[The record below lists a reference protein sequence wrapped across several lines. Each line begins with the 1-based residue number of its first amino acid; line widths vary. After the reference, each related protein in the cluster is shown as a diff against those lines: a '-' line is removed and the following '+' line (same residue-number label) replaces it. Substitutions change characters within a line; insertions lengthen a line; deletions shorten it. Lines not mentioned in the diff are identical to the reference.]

1 MTQRLALIA
10 LPILLLPILLLAACG
25 PVEKKADE
33 AGAAPPPAANGQGVS
48 VAVAVTPYAGGPL
61 SVSAQGVGPITSA
74 TAFDAATLAALFP
87 RAVVKSAFLHSGP
100 GPAAPIITV
109 EQNQVPLME
118 ISRSEDGELG
128 AIRLE
133 GGDVRGPRGESL
145 LTKWSE
151 LGLDLAHCRTG
162 EGRDINTV
170 VCARPEAPN
179 VSYLIGMPGGTQGRL
194 PTVEILN
201 AKGQLNGLV
210 WRPVEG
216 AAVGSA

>member
-10 LPILLLPILLLAACG
+10 LPILLLAACG

-33 AGAAPPPAANGQGVS
+33 AGAAPPPAAEGQSAS
-48 VAVAVTPYAGGPL
+48 VAVAVTPHAGGPL
-61 SVSAQGVGPITSA
+61 AVSAQGVGPITSA
-74 TAFDAATLAALFP
+74 TAFDAPTLAALFP
-87 RAVVKSAFLHSGP
+87 KAVVKSAFLHSGP

-109 EQNQVPLME
+109 EQNQIPLME
-118 ISRSEDGELG
+118 ISRNEDGDLG

-133 GGDVRGPRGESL
+133 GGDVRGPRGETL
-145 LTKWSE
+145 LTPWSA
-151 LGLDLAHCRTG
+151 LNLDIAHCRAG
-162 EGRDINTV
+162 EGRDVNTV

-179 VSYLIGMPGGTQGRL
+179 VQYLIGVPGWTQGGL
-194 PTVEILN
+194 PTVETLN

-210 WRPVEG
+210 WRPLEG